1 MELSI
6 VKKDGKELVLLLD
19 DELRP
24 VKAANDFLE
33 YQRLRERA
41 PNTIKANGRDLKI
54 YWDFLNKSGLA
65 YDKVTPM
72 AILRFIDFL
81 RNGVMSGNIISLFA
95 ESARTPKTINRILST
110 VHQFYKFCN
119 MTHEIDNP
127 IIMDDIPRSPNM
139 FKSLLHHAKR
149 DNKTKQSIFKVKE
162 SRRKV
167 RLITDE
173 EAEVFLN
180 SLPTK
185 RDRLL
190 FKTLYLTGA
199 RIQEAL
205 DLEIESIP
213 YPDNSQAIGILQSI
227 KSKGK
232 RRNLYMPM
240 SLIAELD
247 AFILEERS
255 LVETT
260 HSFIFVS
267 QQRRH
272 LGKPLTYR
280 GIYEVFNAVKRKT
293 GIHFN
298 FHDLRHTLISNLAE
312 SGMDMSILMIIAGH
326 EHISTTQEYTHL
338 SAPYIRDR
346 LAKYW
351 ANSIL
356 SGGDADVE

>member
-6 VKKDGKELVLLLD
+6 VKKDGKEFVLLLD
-19 DELRP
+19 DEMRA
-24 VKAANDFLE
+24 VRAVNDFLE

-41 PNTIKANGRDLKI
+41 ANTIKANGRDLKI
-54 YWDFLNKSGLA
+54 YWDFLNESEFV

-72 AILRFIDFL
+72 TILGFIDFL
-81 RNGVMSGNIISLFA
+81 RNGAISGNTISLFA
-95 ESARTPKTINRILST
+95 ESVRTPKTINCILST

-119 MTHEIDNP
+119 MTQEIDNP
-127 IIMDDIPRSPNM
+127 VIMDDITRSPNM
-139 FKSLLHHAKR
+139 FKGLLHHARR

-162 SRRKV
+162 SSHSA
-167 RLITDE
+167 RLITDK
-173 EAEVFLN
+173 EAEIILN

-213 YPDNSQAIGILQSI
+213 YPDNSQPIGILQSI

-247 AFILEERS
+247 AFILDERS
-255 LVETT
+255 HIETD

-267 QQRRH
+267 QQRRY

-280 GIYEVFNAVKRKT
+280 GIYEVFNAVKKKT

-312 SGMDMSILMIIAGH
+312 SGMDMSILKIIAGH

-338 SAPYIRDR
+338 SGPYIKDR
-346 LAKYW
+346 LVKYW
-351 ANSIL
+351 ANNIF
-356 SGGDADVE
+356 SGGDSDVE